1 MNLAT
6 YLARQLAE
14 WGIERVYGLAG
25 DAVLEFLDA
34 LEKAGRPRFVPVTH
48 EAAAGF
54 MASAEAKLTGRP
66 ACCVATAGPGA
77 ANLLN
82 GVADAGLD
90 HAPVLA
96 ITGQV
101 ERARVGTDAKQ
112 YVDASR
118 MFSAVTGFTATVASE
133 EALPSVLPLAWRAM
147 AGQGRAAHLSIPRDL
162 WRMEVAA
169 PLRRAEPFL
178 GAHPQAPARVLSEA
192 VDRMERAARPAIVC
206 GHGARPAREAV
217 AALAERW
224 QAAVVRSLGGIG
236 VVPGSHPLAVG
247 GFGEGGTPAAHEVL
261 RRADLALVIGSTWW
275 PPDHVPRDLPI
286 IQVDRQPA
294 SIGRDMEVT
303 CGVVGDSADVVPA
316 LAQAI
321 RPAQR
326 PQWLGEIEGLRR
338 RWQRQADELARRGPP
353 PLSPAYLVREL
364 ERALAPDAVVA
375 LDVGDHVLWFNQFFG
390 GQAHRVLVSGTW
402 RSMGF
407 ALPAATAAWLCGP
420 QRPVVALTG
429 DGGLLLAAGEL
440 LTAARLG
447 AAVVVVV
454 ADNGWLAMEKNRME
468 AAGLTPEPARL
479 RNFDFVRLAESSGLR
494 AYRVTAAEELASVLK
509 EALSAGGPALVDVPV
524 AAGPP
529 PTPQL

>member
-1 MNLAT
+1 MARLRWTAVGHLTGGGWPEEVSAGMNVAT

-34 LEKAGRPRFVPVTH
+34 LERAGRPRFVPVTH

-82 GVADAGLD
+82 GVADAELD

-101 ERARVGTDAKQ
+101 ERSRVGTDHKQ
-112 YVDASR
+112 YVDQSR
-118 MFSAVTGFTATVASE
+118 LFSAVTGFSAAVASE
-133 EALPSVLPLAWRAM
+133 QAVPSVLALAWRAM
-147 AGQGRAAHLSIPRDL
+147 VGQGRAAHLSIPKDL
-162 WRMEVAA
+162 WRLEVAA
-169 PLRRAEPFL
+169 PVRRAEPFL
-178 GAHPQAPARVLSEA
+178 AAHPKAAAQVLSEA
-192 VDRMERAARPAIVC
+192 VALMERAARPVIVC

-236 VVPGSHPLAVG
+236 VVAATHPLAVG
-247 GFGEGGTPAAHEVL
+247 GFGEGGTSAAHGVL

-275 PPDHVPRDLPI
+275 PPGYVPPDLPVVQI
-286 IQVDRQPA
+286 DRHPA
-294 SIGRDMEVT
+294 SIGREMEVA
-303 CGVVGDSADVVPA
+303 CGLVGDAAEVVPA
-316 LAQAI
+316 LAQAV
-321 RPAQR
+321 RPAER
-326 PQWLGEIEGLRR
+326 PQWLAEIENLRR
-338 RWQRQADELARRGPP
+338 RWHRQAEELARPGPM
-353 PLSPAYLVREL
+353 PLSPAYLMREL
-364 ERALAPDAVVA
+364 ERAMAPDAVVA
-375 LDVGDHVLWFNQFFG
+375 LDVGDHVLWFNQSFG
-390 GQAHRVLVSGTW
+390 GQAQRVLVSGTW

-407 ALPAATAAWLCGP
+407 AVPAATAAWLCQP
-420 QRPVVALTG
+420 QRPTVALTG
-429 DGGLLLAAGEL
+429 DGGLLMAAGEL

-447 AAVVVVV
+447 ASVAVVV
-454 ADNGWLAMEKNRME
+454 ANNGWLAMEKNRME

-479 RNFDFVRLAESSGLR
+479 RNFDFVHLAQASGVR
-494 AYRVTAAEELASVLK
+494 AYRVSEAGELASVL
-509 EALSAGGPALVDVPV
+509 
-524 AAGPP
+524 
-529 PTPQL
+529 